1 MTILTNSLETMSF
14 CPSSV
19 LSLGVVEEAFICYEK
34 GTHNSRGFGF
44 VTFAMKADYDK
55 CLENPVKQGDG
66 FEIRC
71 SPISL
76 SKGDDRSR
84 RYHK

>member
-1 MTILTNSLETMSF
+1 M
-14 CPSSV
+14 
-19 LSLGVVEEAFICYEK
+19 EEAFICYEK

-55 CLENPVKQGDG
+55 CLEKPVKQGDG

-84 RYHK
+84 RYRKYVQVDGSEE